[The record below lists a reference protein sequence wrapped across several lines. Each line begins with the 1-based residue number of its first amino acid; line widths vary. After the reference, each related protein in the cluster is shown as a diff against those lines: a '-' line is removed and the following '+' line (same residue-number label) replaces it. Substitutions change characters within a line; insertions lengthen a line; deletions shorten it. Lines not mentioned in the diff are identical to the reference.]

1 MSAWTEGSAPSLTV
15 TAAVVWGTWRTQ
27 NPHCIPEAATIFCTS
42 EVTSMK
48 ASRLFDLTVQLCILV
63 GPGEETR
70 RALPAQSF

>member
-1 MSAWTEGSAPSLTV
+1 
-15 TAAVVWGTWRTQ
+15 
-27 NPHCIPEAATIFCTS
+27 
-42 EVTSMK
+42 VTSMK